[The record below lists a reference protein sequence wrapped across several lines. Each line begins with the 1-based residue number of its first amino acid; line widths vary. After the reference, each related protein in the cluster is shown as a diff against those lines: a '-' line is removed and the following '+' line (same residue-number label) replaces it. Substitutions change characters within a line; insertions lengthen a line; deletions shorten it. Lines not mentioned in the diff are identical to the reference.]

1 MLNEN
6 KSTPSIKLYTIY
18 FSAAVSKLTLK
29 PTTSKTMA
37 WYIWYL
43 MPVSKLFNCSSD
55 NIFFKACA
63 PKAPNITAKPPKI
76 LAKSRVNCVINN
88 YIDVVFKS
96 NAQLLTEAVMA
107 RFCFKKFQS
116 VINLPEI
123 RLL

>member
-18 FSAAVSKLTLK
+18 FSEAFSKLKLN
-29 PTTSKTMA
+29 PTISNKIA

-43 MPVSKLFNCSSD
+43 TPVSKLFNCSSD
-55 NIFFKACA
+55 NIFFKAWAPNA
-63 PKAPNITAKPPKI
+63 PKTTAKPPKI
-76 LAKSRVNCVINN
+76 LAKSRVKCVINN

-96 NAQLLTEAVMA
+96 NAQLLNESVMA
-107 RFCFKKFQS
+107 LFYFKKFQS

>member
-18 FSAAVSKLTLK
+18 FSEAVSKLKLK
-29 PTTSKTMA
+29 PIISKTMA

-43 MPVSKLFNCSSD
+43 TPVSKLFNCSTE

-63 PKAPNITAKPPKI
+63 PKAPKTTAKPPKI

-96 NAQLLTEAVMA
+96 SAQLLMEAVMA
-107 RFCFKKFQS
+107 LFYFKKFQS

-123 RLL
+123 R